1 MFRTITFVWLSW
13 MQPEK
18 ITLAEM
24 RASAILQADGGSA
37 LCEILGC
44 RCAVPELTR
53 SADIQLNKR
62 LALRRRLEMLSQ
74 PQIVY

>member
-24 RASAILQADGGSA
+24 RASAICRRTVAA
-37 LCEILGC
+37 LFA
-44 RCAVPELTR
+44 RYWDAV
-53 SADIQLNKR
+53 AQFQN
-62 LALRRRLEMLSQ
+62 
-74 PQIVY
+74 